1 MQNEKIWDK
10 NFNWF
15 DEEHFERF
23 EMAAGSREALLVAF
37 HELTLVKWPYRLY
50 GTSIKDMWQDDKEWK
65 ALISHFKTKELCA
78 KHCTFPP
85 TYIRTGEMAP

>member
-1 MQNEKIWDK
+1 MENEENWDK

-23 EMAAGSREALLVAF
+23 EMAAGSREALLTAF
-37 HELTLVKWPYRLY
+37 HELTLVKWPNRLY
-50 GTSIKDMWQDDKEWK
+50 GTSIKNIWQDGKEWK
-65 ALISHFKTKELCA
+65 ALVSRFKTEELCT

-85 TYIRTGEMAP
+85 TYVRTGEMTP

>member
-1 MQNEKIWDK
+1 MSNEETWDK

-15 DEEHFERF
+15 NEEHFECF
-23 EMAAGSREALLVAF
+23 EMAAGSREALLAGF
-37 HELTLVKWPYRLY
+37 NELTLAKWPNREY
-50 GTSIKDMWQDDKEWK
+50 GTSLRDIHEDDGTWK
-65 ALISHFKTKELCA
+65 ATVKRFKTKELCT